1 MRLSTRVGILL
12 LAGSLGMIASSPQ
25 QGAPPG
31 GYPVGRNQ
39 TGGAQVPSSI
49 TATLDFQLSIEER
62 EVIGLADA
70 MPEDKYSFAPT
81 NGEFKGVRTFGQQLK
96 HVAAAN
102 FIYASSILGEKP
114 PVDVGEDEDG
124 PASLKGKDEIIQYLK
139 RSFAYVQKAV
149 ATISANNVVTPFKN
163 PFGDGQATRLSMVTF
178 IIGHC
183 DDHYGQLDLYLRMN
197 GIEAAAGRR

>member
-1 MRLSTRVGILL
+1 MTRMCRCLGVLLFAAATSYGIAQEVEKRGKEVEKPGVEEEKREITVGSVLSSSVTHANRMLF
-12 LAGSLGMIASSPQ
+12 AIAM
-25 QGAPPG
+25 
-31 GYPVGRNQ
+31 
-39 TGGAQVPSSI
+39 
-49 TATLDFQLSIEER
+49 
-62 EVIGLADA
+62 A
-70 MPEDKYSFAPT
+70 MPEDKYGFVPT

-149 ATISANNVVTPFKN
+149 ATINANNVVTPFKN